1 MYLKFRIIFTILSVV
16 CVAAL
21 LPVGSFF
28 GLGWA
33 GLCAVLA
40 LLFFGLMMLCKQ
52 NQAIEECK
60 QQREEKKN
68 EQNAQN
74 PENK

>member
-1 MYLKFRIIFTILSVV
+1 MYLKFRIIFTILSVL

-52 NQAIEECK
+52 NQAIEERK

>member
-1 MYLKFRIIFTILSVV
+1 MYLKFRIIFTILSVL

-21 LPVGSFF
+21 LPVGAFLGF
-28 GLGWA
+28 GWA

-52 NQAIEECK
+52 NQAIEERK
-60 QQREEKKN
+60 KQREEEKN
-68 EQNAQN
+68 DKEPQT